1 MARIAISRFISIK
14 DYAMTASA
22 LHFHRFLS
30 HRLHK
35 ILLACLLV
43 ISTTTVKAEENK
55 SYITIATG
63 AVTGVYYPAG
73 SSICK
78 LINKGRLQ
86 HNIRCS
92 VEPSAGSVDNID
104 QVRLGKNDL
113 GITQS
118 DWQYFA
124 YQGSKEFI
132 PKAPYTNMRALF
144 SLHNEPFNLIVRKDS
159 NIKNVA
165 NLVNKRVNIGN
176 KGSGDRATMNK
187 IMQQFGWSPK
197 SFSRATEF
205 TGASRA
211 QALCDNQIDAFVS
224 ILGNPNASIKEATTS
239 CQAKLIPVIGSKID
253 SLVDSTPYYATTI
266 IPANLY
272 PNNDQNIKTFGT
284 LSVVFTDKR
293 MSDEL
298 AYNITKAVFEN
309 LNTFKRLHPAFA
321 MLKKEHMIK
330 DGISA
335 PLHPGAIR
343 YYKEVGLLP

>member
-1 MARIAISRFISIK
+1 MLTPSSYFQHI
-14 DYAMTASA
+14 YT
-22 LHFHRFLS
+22 L
-30 HRLHK
+30 
-35 ILLACLLV
+35 LLATLL
-43 ISTTTVKAEENK
+43 ITSTVAVQAEENK
-55 SYITIATG
+55 TYITIATG

-86 HNIRCS
+86 HHIRCS
-92 VEPSAGSVDNID
+92 VESSAGSVDNIN
-104 QVRLGKNDL
+104 QVRLGKNDFS
-113 GITQS
+113 IAQS
-118 DWQYFA
+118 DWQYLA
-124 YQGSKEFI
+124 YQGSSEFT
-132 PKAPYTNMRALF
+132 PSSPYTNMRTLF
-144 SLHNEPFNLIVRKDS
+144 SLHSEPFNLIVRNDS
-159 NIKNVA
+159 NIKTVA
-165 NLVNKRVNIGN
+165 DLAGKRVNIGN
-176 KGSGDRATMNK
+176 KGSGDRATMER
-187 IMQQFGWSPK
+187 IMKQFGWSSK

-224 ILGNPNASIKEATTS
+224 ILGNPNASIKEATTA
-239 CQAKLIPVIGSKID
+239 CQAKLIPVTGPKID
-253 SLVDSTPYYATTI
+253 QLVNDTSYYANTS

-272 PNNDQNIKTFGT
+272 PNNDKDIKTFGT

-293 MSDEL
+293 MPDDV

-309 LNTFKRLHPAFA
+309 FDTFKRLHPAFA
-321 MLKKEHMIK
+321 ALKKENMIK

>member
-1 MARIAISRFISIK
+1 MINPVSFFQRFC
-14 DYAMTASA
+14 
-22 LHFHRFLS
+22 FLYVY
-30 HRLHK
+30 RT
-35 ILLACLLV
+35 LLTCLLV
-43 ISTTTVKAEENK
+43 VSSTTVKAEDNK

-86 HNIRCS
+86 HHIRCS

-104 QVRLGKNDL
+104 QVRLAKNDL

-124 YQGSKEFI
+124 FQGSKEFT
-132 PKAPYTNMRALF
+132 PKAPYSNMRALF

-159 NIKNVA
+159 NIKSVA
-165 NLVNKRVNIGN
+165 DLARKRVNIGN
-176 KGSGDRATMNK
+176 KGSGDRATMDR

-197 SFSRATEF
+197 SFSRATEL

-239 CQAKLIPVIGSKID
+239 CQAKLIPVTGPKID
-253 SLVDSTPYYATTI
+253 KLVDNTPYYATTS

-272 PNNDQNIKTFGT
+272 PNNEKDIKTFGT

-298 AYNITKAVFEN
+298 AYNITKSVFEN
-309 LNTFKRLHPAFA
+309 LDTFKRLHPAFA
-321 MLKKEHMIK
+321 MLKKENMIK